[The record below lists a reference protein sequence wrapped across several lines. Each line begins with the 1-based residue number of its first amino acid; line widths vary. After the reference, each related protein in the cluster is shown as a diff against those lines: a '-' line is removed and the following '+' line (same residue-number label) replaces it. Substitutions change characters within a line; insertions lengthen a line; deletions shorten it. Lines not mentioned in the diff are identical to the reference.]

1 MSKIS
6 VLIPL
11 YNEKECIQNLL
22 KEVYA
27 VMENI
32 KREYEVVIV
41 NDGSSDGSEEELNKV
56 LKEYPNLKIVHF
68 RKNYGQTAAISAA
81 IAESEGTILVPMD
94 ADLQNDPEDIPK
106 LIDKLEKGF
115 DVVSGWRRKRKDN
128 FLTRVLPSKIANFII
143 SNISGVKLHDY
154 GCSLKAYRREVLD
167 EIDLIGEMHR
177 FIPILAHWKGAKV
190 SEIEVIHHPR
200 KMGKSKYNLTR
211 TFKVILDLITL
222 KFLGSFLT
230 KPIHAFGGSGLG
242 LIFISCLIAFF
253 TLYQKFFEGAY
264 VHRNPL
270 FVVAVFFSLA
280 GIQLIM
286 IGLLGEILSR
296 IYFQS
301 SNRKPYSI
309 KEIKKSEKEK

>member
-11 YNEKECIQNLL
+11 YNEKECIKPLL
-22 KEVYA
+22 KEIYNII
-27 VMENI
+27 ENLG
-32 KREYEVVIV
+32 KEYEVLIV
-41 NDGSSDGSEEELNKV
+41 NDGSDDGSEEELNKA
-56 LKEYPNLKIVHF
+56 LKEYSNLKIIHF
-68 RKNYGQTAAISAA
+68 RKNYGQTAALSAA
-81 IAESEGTILVPMD
+81 IAESEGSILVPMD
-94 ADLQNDPEDIPK
+94 ADLQNDPRDIPK
-106 LIDKLEKGF
+106 LIDKLEEGF
-115 DVVSGWRRKRKDN
+115 DVVSGWRKKRKDN
-128 FLTRVLPSKIANFII
+128 FFTRLLPSKIANFII
-143 SNISGVKLHDY
+143 SIISGVKLHDY
-154 GCSLKAYRREVLD
+154 GCTLKAYRREVLD
-167 EIDLIGEMHR
+167 EVDLLGEMHR
-177 FIPILAHWKGAKV
+177 FIPILASWKGAKV
-190 SEIEVIHHPR
+190 SEVEVLHHPR

-242 LIFISCLIAFF
+242 LIFISCLIAIF
-253 TLYQKFFEGAY
+253 TLYQKFFDGVY

-286 IGLLGEILSR
+286 IGLLGELLSR

-301 SNRKPYSI
+301 SKRKPYSI
-309 KEIKKSEKEK
+309 KEIKISEKTK